1 MKTRKVGKIVSL
13 LVAIVLVATI
23 MIPAASVL
31 ADNGSSNAVTS
42 GIDWTGADILTVSGA
57 SAYEQLRDYLK
68 NAQPGD
74 KLNIRLDADIE
85 LPKFGVYKDEDGN
98 TSSDASKGKYYSYAT
113 YGVFKDAYKKKEGK
127 KWWDATDN
135 PKFGINELLGE
146 SDSTYGASYDVLD
159 KNPSISTNPYKDVFK
174 VAEPGDTTTRAF
186 LNYDLQGK
194 KKFSAAEKE
203 RFERLDTAEKK
214 LMTGAR
220 GNEALGARE
229 CR

>member
-42 GIDWTGADILTVSGA
+42 GIDWTGAGADKILTVSSTAKDGGA

-68 NAQPGD
+68 NAQPGQE
-74 KLNIRLDADIE
+74 LNIRLDADIE
-85 LPKFGVYKDEDGN
+85 LPKFGVYKDKDGN

-127 KWWDATDN
+127 DN
-135 PKFGINELLGE
+135 W
-146 SDSTYGASYDVLD
+146 SSSST
-159 KNPSISTNPYKDVFK
+159 P
-174 VAEPGDTTTRAF
+174 
-186 LNYDLQGK
+186 
-194 KKFSAAEKE
+194 
-203 RFERLDTAEKK
+203 
-214 LMTGAR
+214 
-220 GNEALGARE
+220 
-229 CR
+229 

>member
-42 GIDWTGADILTVSGA
+42 GIDWTGADILTVSSTTKDGGA

-135 PKFGINELLGE
+135 PKFGINEIRGK
-146 SDSTYGASYDVLD
+146 SGSTYGASYDVLN

-194 KKFSAAEKE
+194 EKFSAAEKS
-203 RFERLDTAEKK
+203 
-214 LMTGAR
+214 
-220 GNEALGARE
+220 ALRDSIPL
-229 CR
+229 RRSS

>member
-42 GIDWTGADILTVSGA
+42 GIDWNGKDILTVSGA
-57 SAYEQLRDYLK
+57 TAYEQLRDYLE

-113 YGVFKDAYKKKEGK
+113 YGVFKDAYKKKELPHFFKASAVLALAAAIGVC
-127 KWWDATDN
+127 AN
-135 PKFGINELLGE
+135 LSNLYH
-146 SDSTYGASYDVLD
+146 TYEYS
-159 KNPSISTNPYKDVFK
+159 
-174 VAEPGDTTTRAF
+174 
-186 LNYDLQGK
+186 
-194 KKFSAAEKE
+194 
-203 RFERLDTAEKK
+203 
-214 LMTGAR
+214 
-220 GNEALGARE
+220 
-229 CR
+229 